1 MSKLRKKKNYIFF
14 LFVFQVIY
22 SRFYFVVF
30 LFVCSSL
37 FLLFYFPHNCR
48 TIKCFYCKIVC
59 ESVFTTL
66 NQRDAHQHMH
76 PLYLLHLHC
85 APFHF
90 IWLVSFRFVS
100 YHFVTFSPHQKGFCG
115 FWVRFSFVCTGI
127 DKTNIVVGRGR
138 VYRSGSFCF
147 LFFSFFFSI
156 FNQNLYCLRWLDVCQ
171 KPRKKNRPL
180 FFICSWFKY
189 LFKSTIFFES

>member
-1 MSKLRKKKNYIFF
+1 M
-14 LFVFQVIY
+14 FVFQVIY

-30 LFVCSSL
+30 FSFCFVCSSV

-66 NQRDAHQHMH
+66 NQRDAHQHIH

-147 LFFSFFFSI
+147 LFFFFLFLI
-156 FNQNLYCLRWLDVCQ
+156 KIYIVCGGWMCAKNQEKKIDHFFLFALDL
-171 KPRKKNRPL
+171 N
-180 FFICSWFKY
+180 ICSNLQYFLKVNSAFVSF
-189 LFKSTIFFES
+189 LFV